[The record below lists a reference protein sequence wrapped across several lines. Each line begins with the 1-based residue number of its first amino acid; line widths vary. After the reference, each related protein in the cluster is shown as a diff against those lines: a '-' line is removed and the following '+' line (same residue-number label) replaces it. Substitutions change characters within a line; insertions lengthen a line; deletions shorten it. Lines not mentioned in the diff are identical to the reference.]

1 MYSFFSRTISF
12 LLAMAL
18 SGLILLIPHALTNQD
33 NTVNHS
39 LLMLLMIGTMIGFIH
54 GIGFRI
60 KSTLIDYIIS
70 PLLAWPLMIAGI
82 VMILY
87 KTGALS

>member
-18 SGLILLIPHALTNQD
+18 SGLILLMPQVLTNPD

-39 LLMLLMIGTMIGFIH
+39 LLMILMIGIMIGFIH
-54 GIGFRI
+54 GIGFRA
-60 KSTLIDYIIS
+60 KSLLGVIIS
-70 PLLAWPLMIAGI
+70 PVMCWPIMLGGLFIILHKAG
-82 VMILY
+82 VLV
-87 KTGALS
+87 